1 MSPVDGSFVV
11 TPATGRARPASEE
24 NGFFAAVATTT
35 VRLGILDTVGLV
47 GTLVFAIPAALLG
60 VEFLAFGDRPVLGG
74 VLVVVAVLMV
84 ALPRYVVT
92 PGDLPTAVAGEAV
105 ERVVDDPTDEP
116 ESESDRD

>member
-1 MSPVDGSFVV
+1 M
-11 TPATGRARPASEE
+11 
-24 NGFFAAVATTT
+24 
-35 VRLGILDTVGLV
+35 RLGILDTVGLV

-92 PGDLPTAVAGEAV
+92 PGDLPTAVAGEAI
-105 ERVVDDPTDEP
+105 ERVVDDPADEP
-116 ESESDRD
+116 ESESESTRD